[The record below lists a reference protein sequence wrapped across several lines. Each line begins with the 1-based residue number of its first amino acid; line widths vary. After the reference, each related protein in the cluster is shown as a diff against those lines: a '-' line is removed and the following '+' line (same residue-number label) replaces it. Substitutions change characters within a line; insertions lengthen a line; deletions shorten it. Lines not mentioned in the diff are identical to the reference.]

1 MATLTSSQNE
11 LWRTLLSGGAYKPT
25 QGQYARYATLGALLI
40 LVGLG
45 IYSWSLLYTNANP
58 VMKWAIPLPVGLVL
72 AWVCYRLI
80 HFPRFADFLISTESE
95 MAKVKWPSWSELRA
109 ATAVILIN
117 VIVMAVFLF
126 ATDLFWR
133 FLLNWLGI
141 LSIPQFFGGG
151 MGM

>member
-1 MATLTSSQNE
+1 MATLTGSQNE
-11 LWRTLLSGGAYKPT
+11 FLRTLLSGGAYKPT

-45 IYSWSLLYTNANP
+45 VYSWSLLYTNANP
-58 VMKWAIPLPVGLVL
+58 LMKWGIPVPVGLVF
-72 AWVCYRLI
+72 AWISYRLI

-117 VIVMAVFLF
+117 VVIMAVFLF
-126 ATDLFWR
+126 TTDLFWQY
-133 FLLNWLGI
+133 LLYYLGI
-141 LSIPQFFGGG
+141 LKIPQFFGFAVG
-151 MGM
+151 M